1 MSAYIIFNYKIL
13 DRIKIEEI
21 RGLLIPLLEKYE
33 TEVIVASSVKTIEGK
48 TYPNMVIH
56 KFKSIEDAEKF
67 YYSKEHQKIIEF
79 RKSITEGWATIV
91 PGYIE
96 NKSQSGT
103 PVDSQKWCFYRR
115 PTFSL
120 NCA

>member
-21 RGLLIPLLEKYE
+21 RALISPILEKYE
-33 TEVIVASSVKTIEGK
+33 TEVIVASPVKTIEGV

-56 KFKSIEDAEKF
+56 KFKSIEDAEHF
-67 YYSKEHQKIIEF
+67 YYSKEHQKVVEF

-91 PGYIE
+91 PGYLE
-96 NKSQSGT
+96 E
-103 PVDSQKWCFYRR
+103 
-115 PTFSL
+115 
-120 NCA
+120 

>member
-21 RGLLIPLLEKYE
+21 RGMLIPILKKYE
-33 TEVIVASSVKTIEGK
+33 TEVIVASPVKTIEGD

-56 KFKSIEDAEKF
+56 KFKSIKDAEHF
-67 YYSKEHQKIIEF
+67 YYSKENQEVVSF

-91 PGYIE
+91 PGYVE
-96 NKSQSGT
+96 EGT
-103 PVDSQKWCFYRR
+103 
-115 PTFSL
+115 
-120 NCA
+120 

>member
-21 RGLLIPLLEKYE
+21 RGLLSPLLEKYE
-33 TEVIVASSVKTIEGK
+33 TEVIVASPVKTIEGD

-56 KFKSIEDAEKF
+56 KFKSIEDAEQF
-67 YYSKEHQKIIEF
+67 YYSKEHQEIVEF

-96 NKSQSGT
+96 
-103 PVDSQKWCFYRR
+103 VEM
-115 PTFSL
+115 
-120 NCA
+120 

>member
-1 MSAYIIFNYKIL
+1 MSAYIIFNYKVL

-21 RGLLIPLLEKYE
+21 RGLLAPILKKYE
-33 TEVIVASSVKTIEGK
+33 TEVIVASPVKSIEGE

-56 KFKSIEDAEKF
+56 KFNSIKDAEKF
-67 YYSKEHQKIIEF
+67 YYSQEHQEIIKF

-96 NKSQSGT
+96 
-103 PVDSQKWCFYRR
+103 
-115 PTFSL
+115 
-120 NCA
+120 

>member
-13 DRIKIEEI
+13 DRIKIEKI
-21 RGLLIPLLEKYE
+21 RGMLIPILKKYE
-33 TEVIVASSVKTIEGK
+33 TEVIVASPVKTIEGD

-56 KFKSIEDAEKF
+56 KFKSIKDAEHF
-67 YYSKEHQKIIEF
+67 YYSEEHQKVVEF

-96 NKSQSGT
+96 E
-103 PVDSQKWCFYRR
+103 D
-115 PTFSL
+115 
-120 NCA
+120 A

>member
-21 RGLLIPLLEKYE
+21 RGLLSPILEKYE
-33 TEVIVASSVKTIEGK
+33 TEVIVASPVKAIEGEP
-48 TYPNMVIH
+48 YPNMVIH
-56 KFKSIEDAEKF
+56 KFKSIEDAEHF
-67 YYSKEHQKIIEF
+67 YYSKEHQEVVEF

-96 NKSQSGT
+96 DKI
-103 PVDSQKWCFYRR
+103 
-115 PTFSL
+115 
-120 NCA
+120 

>member
-21 RGLLIPLLEKYE
+21 RGLLEPILKRYE
-33 TEVIVASSVKTIEGK
+33 TEVIVASSVEAIEGD

-56 KFKSIEDAEKF
+56 KFNSIEDAEHF
-67 YYSKEHQKIIEF
+67 YYSKEHQEVVAF

-91 PGYIE
+91 PGYVE
-96 NKSQSGT
+96 
-103 PVDSQKWCFYRR
+103 
-115 PTFSL
+115 
-120 NCA
+120 